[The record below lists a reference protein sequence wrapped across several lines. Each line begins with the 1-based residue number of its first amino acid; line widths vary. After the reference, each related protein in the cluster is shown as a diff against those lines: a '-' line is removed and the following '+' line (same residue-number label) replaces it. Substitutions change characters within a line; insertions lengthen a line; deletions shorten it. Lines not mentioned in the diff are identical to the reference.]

1 MSITVIALLA
11 AALIGLNPATWYS
24 DPDLQAVRI
33 VYQDGAPHTDRQGRS
48 MLRYD
53 AARSFFPI
61 AIYHGL
67 SGDHH
72 GEHYDFDILKN
83 AGFNAVHGWEGQSFA
98 PLLAAASQTGLQLIH
113 HNPTDA
119 DLETGRGHK
128 AILAWYLD
136 EEPTLRAWDPTW
148 EARLERFV
156 VRRAEIRRQDPDRA
170 VFTLDTPYIDPPW
183 WKRWRRWA
191 NAGDVSAH
199 WNYPLK
205 GENTTTLSGRR
216 GVGETVTTAVG
227 AVTAKKPVWLTI
239 QAFASPLADWR
250 MPSEAALRAMVYGGV
265 AHGATG
271 IVYFAYD
278 SFVTRDGQVIG
289 VAPKTAR
296 DYGDAPD
303 YNRDGEP
310 PLTASP
316 AEQAQSRAL
325 WKVIRRLNR
334 ELAELTPA
342 ILSPTSHLSYEI
354 KTSREGAPVR
364 VLLKELG
371 EELVLIAVN
380 MDRREV
386 DVQFEFPDIVGV
398 ARPFFGGSQ
407 RAAFGD
413 WREKF
418 KPFEVKIFA
427 ISKRTG
433 S

>member
-24 DPDLQAVRI
+24 DPDLPAVQT
-33 VYQDGAPHTDRQGRS
+33 VYQDGAPHTDRQGRAL
-48 MLRYD
+48 LRYD

-72 GEHYDFDILKN
+72 GVHYDFNVLKDS
-83 AGFNAVHGWEGQSFA
+83 GFNTVHGWEGQDFT
-98 PLLAAASQTGLQLIH
+98 PLLAAASQAGLQLIH

-119 DLETGRGHK
+119 DLELGRENK
-128 AILAWYLD
+128 AMLAWYLD
-136 EEPTLRAWDPTW
+136 EEPTLRAWDSTW
-148 EARLERFV
+148 EERLARFV
-156 VRRAEIRRQDPDRA
+156 ARRAEIQQRDPGRA

-199 WNYPLK
+199 WNYPLR
-205 GENTTTLSGRR
+205 GDESATLSGRR
-216 GVGETVTTAVG
+216 GVGETVTTAVD
-227 AVTAKKPVWLTI
+227 AVSAQKPVWLTV

-289 VAPKTAR
+289 VAPTTAR

-303 YNRDGEP
+303 YNQDGEP

-325 WKVIRRLNR
+325 WKEIRQLNR
-334 ELAELTPA
+334 ELAQLSPA
-342 ILSPTSHLSYEI
+342 ILSPTSPLSYDI

-364 VLLKELG
+364 TLLKDLSG
-371 EELVLIAVN
+371 ELVLFAVN

-386 DVQFEFPDIVGV
+386 DVRFQFSDIVGAV
-398 ARPFFGGSQ
+398 RPFFGGGQ
-407 RAAFGD
+407 RAASGD
-413 WREKF
+413 WREEF
-418 KPFEVKIFA
+418 EPFEVKIFT